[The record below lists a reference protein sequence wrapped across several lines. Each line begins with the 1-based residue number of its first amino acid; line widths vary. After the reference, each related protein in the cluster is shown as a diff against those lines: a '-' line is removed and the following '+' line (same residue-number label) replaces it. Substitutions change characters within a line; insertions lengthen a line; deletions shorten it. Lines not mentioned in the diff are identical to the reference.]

1 MVKKK
6 LSELFKQASE
16 KGMAIVLPFKL
27 ENGKISKQSMST
39 FELLQ
44 YAGESD
50 NMFNITDKT
59 ETKLV
64 IEISKEGVQNIANE
78 LIKMEG
84 DIY

>member
-1 MVKKK
+1 MKKK
-6 LSELFKQASE
+6 IGDIFKQASKE
-16 KGMAIVLPFKL
+16 GMVIVLPFKL

-50 NMFNITDKT
+50 NMFTITEKT
-59 ETKLV
+59 KTKLT
-64 IEISKEGVQNIANE
+64 IEISKEGVRNIANE
-78 LIKMEG
+78 LMKMES